1 MKTSTIARFLFLKFS
16 PRKTYS
22 SLLWIICCFQD
33 ILCKK
38 TSLFKSI
45 IKFAIADFQRQN
57 FVVLPVLVAV
67 VESRASEFFFLLG
80 GRDGSVKIW
89 NFNNG
94 NCLRTL
100 TPVDDEEI
108 TGIVCTKQRIITV
121 GWSKKVAIYKDSRSD
136 EVCFRDV

>member
-1 MKTSTIARFLFLKFS
+1 MLCQ
-16 PRKTYS
+16 KTY
-22 SLLWIICCFQD
+22 
-33 ILCKK
+33 
-38 TSLFKSI
+38 SI
-45 IKFAIADFQRQN
+45 IKFATADFQRQN
-57 FVVLPVLVAV
+57 FVVLLVLVAV
-67 VESRASEFFFLLG
+67 VKCRASEFFFLSG
-80 GRDGSVKIW
+80 ARDGSVKIW